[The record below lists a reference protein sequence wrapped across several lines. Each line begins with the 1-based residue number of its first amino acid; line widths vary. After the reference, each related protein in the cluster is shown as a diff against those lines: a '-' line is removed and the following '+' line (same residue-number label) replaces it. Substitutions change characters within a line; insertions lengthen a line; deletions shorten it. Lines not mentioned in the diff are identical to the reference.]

1 MRFSDSFP
9 PRPPRLAELIPILIS
24 ALLLPAAPSSVRGQM
39 RMLSA
44 DTPFELSVSQGV
56 EEQQG
61 QVIIVQAAIDY
72 RSLVFLKQDGGF
84 KARYRV
90 YVDLGRP
97 MSGLSRGDVWEESVS
112 VASYKETRSSN
123 LKSTVRRSFPAAP
136 GDYTVKVIIEVL
148 DTTRRFEREGR
159 IKIVGVGGGKIRLST
174 PVFNMPAND
183 RPEDKPPAGELA
195 FSICAL
201 PSANGFQAL
210 PGGVF
215 LDFRSW
221 MRIYFE
227 TISEPG
233 DPRAAECTISAK
245 ITDAGGRTVAYN
257 RQSVALS
264 TTGQSGFCADLN
276 VDRLQVG
283 FYTLSLAAEIPGS
296 GTRTSVQ
303 EPFVILLNGSMLKE
317 NFSSLL
323 SLLSIVAEREELA
336 GLENAPPEERES
348 MWYAFWKER
357 DPTRMTG
364 VNEGLS
370 EFLRR
375 VRYAVGAF
383 SRKRPGWET
392 DMGRVFI
399 RNGDPDRITDRAGN
413 QFAAGSSYQLWY
425 YDSKGL
431 VYIFENTMGGGE
443 YRLVDTQMF

>member
-1 MRFSDSFP
+1 MRFSDYFP
-9 PRPPRLAELIPILIS
+9 PRRAALIPILIS
-24 ALLLPAAPSSVRGQM
+24 ALLPPAAPSSVRGQM

-72 RSLVFLKQDGGF
+72 RSLVFLKRDGGF
-84 KARYRV
+84 EARYRV
-90 YVDLGRP
+90 YVDLGRA
-97 MSGLSRGDVWEESVS
+97 MRGLPRGDVWEETVS

-123 LKSTVRRSFPAAP
+123 LKSTVRRSFQATP
-136 GDYTVKVIIEVL
+136 GDYSVKVIIEVL
-148 DTTRRFEREGR
+148 DTTRRFERESR

-174 PVFNMPAND
+174 PAFHMPAND
-183 RPEDKPPAGELA
+183 RPAGKPPAGELA
-195 FSICAL
+195 FSICAQ
-201 PSANGFQAL
+201 PSENGFQAL

-233 DPRAAECTISAK
+233 DPRAAGCTISAK

-264 TTGQSGFCADLN
+264 TSGQSGFCADLN
-276 VDRLQVG
+276 VDHLQVG

-303 EPFVILLNGSMLKE
+303 EPFVILLNSSMLKE

-323 SLLSIVAEREELA
+323 SLLSIVAERDELA

-357 DPTRMTG
+357 DPTRTTG

-375 VRYAVGAF
+375 VRHAVGTF

-413 QFAAGSSYQLWY
+413 QFASGSNYQLWY

-431 VYIFENTMGGGE
+431 VYIFENTIGGGE
-443 YRLVDTQMF
+443 YRLVDTQMY